1 MDDGTAERQAGLD
14 MRLSAV
20 DFAVVGRRLAGVAL
34 AALLSGCL
42 GSGGPPPVG
51 SGQAATVRPETGLPA
66 APDGT
71 EDRQQQL
78 LAAALADLAP
88 ERPGRAD
95 LYFVGFAGDGAEDV
109 FLHEAQAA
117 QALLDRR
124 FGTAGRSLL
133 LANNPATVETVPLA
147 SIGNLAR
154 TLAGVGARMDRDE
167 DVLFLFLTSHGA
179 EGGWLST
186 SFAPVRPRAFVA
198 RQLDAALD
206 DAGIKWRV
214 IVISACFSGG
224 FIAPLAD
231 DNSLIITAARAD
243 RPSFGCGHDG
253 QFTYFGDAF
262 FGRALPAARSFVDAY
277 DAAKAQVAAW
287 EKAKGFQPSL
297 PQIYVGSAIEAKLD
311 EIKAAQSAAAE

>member
-1 MDDGTAERQAGLD
+1 
-14 MRLSAV
+14 MRLLAV
-20 DFAVVGRRLAGVAL
+20 DLIGSARRLAGLAL
-34 AALLSGCL
+34 VILLAGCL
-42 GSGGPPPVG
+42 GSGGPPPG
-51 SGQAATVRPETGLPA
+51 SGQAATVQTESDLPRVPGA
-66 APDGT
+66 DANGI
-71 EDRQQQL
+71 EGRQNQL
-78 LAAALADLAP
+78 LAAALAGLAP
-88 ERPGRAD
+88 ERPGWTD

-117 QALLDRR
+117 RTLLDRR

-133 LANNPATVETVPLA
+133 LANNPATVDTLPLA

-154 TLAGVGARMDRDE
+154 ALAGVGARMDRE
-167 DVLFLFLTSHGA
+167 NDVLFLFLTSHGA

-186 SFAPVRPRAFVA
+186 RFDPVRPRAFVA

-224 FIAPLAD
+224 FIVPLAD
-231 DNSLIITAARAD
+231 PNSLIITAARAD
-243 RPSFGCGHDG
+243 RTSFGCGHDG

-262 FGRALPAARSFVDAY
+262 FGRALPATGSFVDAY

-297 PQIYVGSAIEAKLD
+297 PQIYVGDAIEAKLD
-311 EIKAAQSAAAE
+311 EIEAAQSAAAD